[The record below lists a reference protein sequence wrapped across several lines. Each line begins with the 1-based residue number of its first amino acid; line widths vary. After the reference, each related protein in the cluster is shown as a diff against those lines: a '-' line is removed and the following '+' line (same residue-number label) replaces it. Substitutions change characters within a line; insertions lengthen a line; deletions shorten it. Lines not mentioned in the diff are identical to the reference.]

1 MGVGMH
7 LNIAAIVIVYLMVRN
22 KSIIF
27 QTDFTDYKMICAC
40 VWVQYGNRVH
50 QSDKLWVC
58 FNKLVWNTGFNP
70 ELHIY
75 LSRTMIRIS
84 LIKSEYGPIWMKNE
98 ESCHYEIS
106 DILIYHSNR
115 ETKGKGQQTL
125 LHFTY
130 YLVKSASVSFNDFHF
145 PYGSSSPTQVLLYT
159 YIFHVT
165 I

>member
-1 MGVGMH
+1 MLLLSLCIWWWETKALFSKLISLITKWYVHVFGSNMATECIKVTNCGSVWISWFETLGLT
-7 LNIAAIVIVYLMVRN
+7 LN
-22 KSIIF
+22 S
-27 QTDFTDYKMICAC
+27 TFT
-40 VWVQYGNRVH
+40 
-50 QSDKLWVC
+50 
-58 FNKLVWNTGFNP
+58 FP
-70 ELHIY
+70 EPL
-75 LSRTMIRIS
+75 IRIS

-106 DILIYHSNR
+106 DMLIYHSNR

-145 PYGSSSPTQVLLYT
+145 PYGSSSPTQVLLY
-159 YIFHVT
+159 IFHVT